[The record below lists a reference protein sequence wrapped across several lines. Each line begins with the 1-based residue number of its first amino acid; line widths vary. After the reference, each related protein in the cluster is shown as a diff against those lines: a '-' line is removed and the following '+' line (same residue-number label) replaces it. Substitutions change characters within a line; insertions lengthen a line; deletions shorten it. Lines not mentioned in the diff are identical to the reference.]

1 MADDLNPL
9 RVLQLFQAVSD
20 LDCQLLD
27 LRGRPEDLVM
37 TVLPVPPL
45 SIRPSVEMDAG
56 AGSNE
61 EDITVIV
68 KARPCLLGAVA
79 AVHTAHTRNTQQLSP
94 LPTECNPWHS
104 AMFRDVVK
112 ACIVLTA
119 IAVNNT
125 DISHGCPRLKMPD
138 CIAVYVV
145 RDVFKGCLA
154 CSALLQPC
162 TRPQHIGKFR
172 SRMLNCNRSDLH
184 VRLADDHMNASG

>member
-27 LRGRPEDLVM
+27 LRGRPEDLIM

-68 KARPCLLGAVA
+68 KACLFYWSAV
-79 AVHTAHTRNTQQLSP
+79 
-94 LPTECNPWHS
+94 C
-104 AMFRDVVK
+104 
-112 ACIVLTA
+112 
-119 IAVNNT
+119 
-125 DISHGCPRLKMPD
+125 
-138 CIAVYVV
+138 
-145 RDVFKGCLA
+145 
-154 CSALLQPC
+154 CSRIHEL
-162 TRPQHIGKFR
+162 
-172 SRMLNCNRSDLH
+172 
-184 VRLADDHMNASG
+184 

>member
-1 MADDLNPL
+1 MLLCIHVIPTDYIEHICDDLLPSPQVADDLNPL

-68 KARPCLLGAVA
+68 KARLVRLSANA
-79 AVHTAHTRNTQQLSP
+79 AVHARSHDTRIQMLD
-94 LPTECNPWHS
+94 C
-104 AMFRDVVK
+104 
-112 ACIVLTA
+112 TA
-119 IAVNNT
+119 I
-125 DISHGCPRLKMPD
+125 
-138 CIAVYVV
+138 
-145 RDVFKGCLA
+145 
-154 CSALLQPC
+154 
-162 TRPQHIGKFR
+162 
-172 SRMLNCNRSDLH
+172 
-184 VRLADDHMNASG
+184 